1 MTVLDLIANN
11 STVLIVL
18 SIVLGLLVGSFLNVV
33 IYRVPVMLQREWRQ
47 QCCEFLELDE
57 KKFSKDDP
65 TAKHKIFN
73 LVKPDSHCPQCNAPV
88 RAWQNIPILSY
99 VMLHGKC
106 AGCQKPISMRYPVIE
121 LVTGLLSGLVAWQF
135 GATWLTLAFLVL
147 TIAGERLELTDPVG
161 ENILDFEYKD
171 GWYPAADGSGR
182 SLEVHVFPPGVKI
195 GEGHYAW
202 NLRKGSMM
210 TNGTVGKV
218 TVGPKGRELQ
228 ISYPTGQRRVVVCR
242 PLLSIS
248 RTSPVGTYPANPY
261 GLHDMIG
268 NVWEWTTDARG
279 QERRTVGG
287 SWWYGAFN
295 MKADVMAFKPADF
308 YAVYI
313 GFRCAYDLKAPK

>member
-33 IYRVPVMLQREWRQ
+33 IYRIPVMLQREWRQ

-65 TAKHKIFN
+65 TAKHKVFN

-147 TIAGERLELTDPVG
+147 TWSLISLTMIDFDHQLLPD
-161 ENILDFEYKD
+161 NITLPLLWLGLLVNTLLPETTVS
-171 GWYPAADGSGR
+171 AADAVLGAIIGYLSLWSLSWIFKLLTGKEGMGYGDFKLLGALGAWMGWQSLLLIVILSSLVGAVVGIALLLFRGR
-182 SLEVHVFPPGVKI
+182 DRNIPIPFGPYLAGAGFIAMLWGDALTRLYVS
-195 GEGHYAW
+195 
-202 NLRKGSMM
+202 SMA
-210 TNGTVGKV
+210 G
-218 TVGPKGRELQ
+218 
-228 ISYPTGQRRVVVCR
+228 
-242 PLLSIS
+242 
-248 RTSPVGTYPANPY
+248 
-261 GLHDMIG
+261 
-268 NVWEWTTDARG
+268 
-279 QERRTVGG
+279 
-287 SWWYGAFN
+287 
-295 MKADVMAFKPADF
+295 
-308 YAVYI
+308 
-313 GFRCAYDLKAPK
+313 

>member
-65 TAKHKIFN
+65 TAKHKVFN

-121 LVTGLLSGLVAWQF
+121 LVTGLLSGLVAWQL

-147 TIAGERLELTDPVG
+147 TWSLISLTMIDFDHQLLPD
-161 ENILDFEYKD
+161 NITLPLLWLGLLVNTLLPETTVS
-171 GWYPAADGSGR
+171 AADAVLGAIIGYLSLWSLYWIFKLLTGKEGMGYGDFKLLGALGAWMGWQSLLLIVILSSLVGAVVGIALLLFRGR
-182 SLEVHVFPPGVKI
+182 DRNIPIPFGPYLAGAGFIAMLWGDALTRLYVS
-195 GEGHYAW
+195 
-202 NLRKGSMM
+202 SMA
-210 TNGTVGKV
+210 G
-218 TVGPKGRELQ
+218 
-228 ISYPTGQRRVVVCR
+228 
-242 PLLSIS
+242 
-248 RTSPVGTYPANPY
+248 
-261 GLHDMIG
+261 
-268 NVWEWTTDARG
+268 
-279 QERRTVGG
+279 
-287 SWWYGAFN
+287 
-295 MKADVMAFKPADF
+295 
-308 YAVYI
+308 
-313 GFRCAYDLKAPK
+313 

>member
-33 IYRVPVMLQREWRQ
+33 IYRIPVMLQREWRQ

-65 TAKHKIFN
+65 TAKHKVFN

-147 TIAGERLELTDPVG
+147 TWSLISLTMIDFDHQLLPD
-161 ENILDFEYKD
+161 NITLPLLWLGLLVNTLLPETTVS
-171 GWYPAADGSGR
+171 AADAVLGAIIGYLSLWSLYWIFKLLTGKEGMGYGDFKLLGALGAWMGWQSLLLIVILSSLVGAVVGIALLLFRGR
-182 SLEVHVFPPGVKI
+182 DRNIPIPFGPYLAGAGFIAMLWGDALTRLYVS
-195 GEGHYAW
+195 
-202 NLRKGSMM
+202 SMA
-210 TNGTVGKV
+210 G
-218 TVGPKGRELQ
+218 
-228 ISYPTGQRRVVVCR
+228 
-242 PLLSIS
+242 
-248 RTSPVGTYPANPY
+248 
-261 GLHDMIG
+261 
-268 NVWEWTTDARG
+268 
-279 QERRTVGG
+279 
-287 SWWYGAFN
+287 
-295 MKADVMAFKPADF
+295 
-308 YAVYI
+308 
-313 GFRCAYDLKAPK
+313 

>member
-33 IYRVPVMLQREWRQ
+33 IYRIPVMLQRECRQ

-65 TAKHKIFN
+65 TAKHKVFN

-147 TIAGERLELTDPVG
+147 TWSLISLTMIDFDHQLLPD
-161 ENILDFEYKD
+161 NITLPLLWLGLLVNTLLPETTVS
-171 GWYPAADGSGR
+171 AADAVLGAIIGYLSLWSLYWIFKLLTGKEGMGYGDFKLLGALGAWMGWQSLLLIVILSSLVGAVVGIALLLFRGR
-182 SLEVHVFPPGVKI
+182 DRNIPIPFGPYLAGAGFIAMLWGDALTRLYVS
-195 GEGHYAW
+195 
-202 NLRKGSMM
+202 SMA
-210 TNGTVGKV
+210 G
-218 TVGPKGRELQ
+218 
-228 ISYPTGQRRVVVCR
+228 
-242 PLLSIS
+242 
-248 RTSPVGTYPANPY
+248 
-261 GLHDMIG
+261 
-268 NVWEWTTDARG
+268 
-279 QERRTVGG
+279 
-287 SWWYGAFN
+287 
-295 MKADVMAFKPADF
+295 
-308 YAVYI
+308 
-313 GFRCAYDLKAPK
+313 